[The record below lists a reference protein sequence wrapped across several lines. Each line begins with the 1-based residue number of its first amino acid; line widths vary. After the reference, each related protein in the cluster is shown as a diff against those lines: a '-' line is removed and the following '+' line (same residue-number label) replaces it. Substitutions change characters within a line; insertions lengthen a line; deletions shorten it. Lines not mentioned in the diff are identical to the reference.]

1 MNTPFGERKTK
12 KRRKK
17 RRNDVRVQLQRAR
30 MRFEDF
36 DLERPL
42 QGVQKTFFLFSFSR
56 LSVCL
61 AHFFLPECLFFSSFS
76 FISLFL
82 SSATIKNV
90 LLWGKGLRHGRK
102 TKGHR
107 EEDQGNNNNNKGC
120 VGTRVIATR
129 EKIRFLFF
137 RRTVSRRSRYMPSF
151 FLSLCCATN

>member
-36 DLERPL
+36 LIWKGP
-42 QGVQKTFFLFSFSR
+42 QGVQKTFFLVSFSR

-61 AHFFLPECLFFSSFS
+61 AHFFLPLPFFSSFS
-76 FISLFL
+76 FRVFFSRP
-82 SSATIKNV
+82 TIKNV
-90 LLWGKGLRHGRK
+90 LLWRKGLRHGRK
-102 TKGHR
+102 KKGHR

-137 RRTVSRRSRYMPSF
+137 RRTVRRRSRYMPSF